1 MGKVFSLLT
10 WFTFGAIVFGHSLH
24 QISWQVVAYAIL
36 SLTLVRIVPVLVCLV
51 GVSMKNDTKLFLG
64 WFGPRGLASI
74 VFVVMVIHEQLPGND
89 TLLAVV
95 TWTVALSVIAHG
107 ISAIPLAK
115 IYGTRVSDRQGV
127 V

>member
-1 MGKVFSLLT
+1 
-10 WFTFGAIVFGHSLH
+10 
-24 QISWQVVAYAIL
+24 
-36 SLTLVRIVPVLVCLV
+36 
-51 GVSMKNDTKLFLG
+51 MKIDTKLFLG

-74 VFVVMVIHEQLPGND
+74 LFVVMVIDEQLPGND